1 MAFVFYHKMFFNWA
15 QNDNNFHFSYLIT
28 LNEMNVNAK
37 KFPMLVSDDEKI
49 ISYVIVND
57 LKLGNLKVKN
67 KEKKLF
73 VPE

>member
-1 MAFVFYHKMFFNWA
+1 
-15 QNDNNFHFSYLIT
+15 
-28 LNEMNVNAK
+28 MNVNAK
-37 KFPMLVSDDEKI
+37 KSPMLVSDDEKI